1 MITYSATKREFINQ
15 CRTGANGDYIANAVS
30 NAMRM
35 AGITYFED
43 AQVRAWANSLP
54 QIAEILD
61 KSALSDNA
69 IVAAEY
75 TIRQA
80 RERLDFVITG
90 KDADGRRNM
99 IVVELKQWS
108 TAQRSQ
114 KDNFVFV
121 NVAHG
126 HMEDHWHPSY
136 QALNYANI
144 ISNTYEI
151 FQKDSIRVSACS
163 YLHNMPAQYSELMKN
178 EHLFPKV
185 NENPCFLKEDVDDF
199 VKFIDAHVRDEDADL
214 LSAID
219 SSKVV
224 SSRQLSEM
232 LLSALH
238 GNPFFSY
245 DEGQATSVETIK
257 ETVKDCLNYDDKRT
271 IIIKGGPGTGKSV
284 VALNV
289 LGQLTRPERGR
300 QTGYNAIYCTANAA
314 PRTLYSQEL
323 IQGDFNKTQLKT
335 FFKYPTIF
343 KDTPENGFD
352 CAFFDEAH
360 RLFDFKAGVGLPT
373 GSHIL
378 EKAIKGSRV
387 SVFFID
393 EDQIVTKDDF
403 ATIERIRNT
412 SERLHKRV
420 IEGPSLEL
428 SSQFR
433 VNGGERYMTFIKSFL
448 GYNVPRTCY
457 THDNNYEFKVFD
469 TAQEMHDLIRQ
480 KDSEERHAKALVL
493 GKNEAEVPGY
503 CRVVAG
509 YCYEWD
515 QRRGGSKGQFRDG
528 NRFDIILDDGQ
539 YKAKWNLRCTQLPAD
554 YSWLNDPQ
562 SVNEVGC
569 IHTCQGLD
577 LNYCGVIIGKDL
589 YYRDGKI
596 RYNKSQN
603 AMSDQ
608 ASGIHNADNALA
620 ERLIRN
626 TYHVLLTR
634 GMKGTFV
641 YCEDVQLREHLK
653 SLIN

>member
-15 CRTGANGDYIANAVS
+15 CRADANGDCIANAV
-30 NAMRM
+30 NTAMRM
-35 AGITYFED
+35 AGIGCSND
-43 AQVRAWANSLP
+43 AQIRAWANSLP
-54 QIAEILD
+54 PVAEVLD
-61 KSALSDNA
+61 QTALSDNA
-69 IVAAEY
+69 IVAAEF

-90 KDADGRRNM
+90 KDANGRRNM

-151 FQKDSIRVSACS
+151 FQNEPIGMFACS
-163 YLHNMPAQYSELMKN
+163 YLHNMPVQHSGLMKD
-178 EHLFPKV
+178 EQLFPMV
-185 NENPCFLKEDVDDF
+185 NENPCFLKDDVDDF
-199 VKFIDAHVRDEDADL
+199 VHFIDAHVQDEDVNL

-219 SSKVV
+219 SSNVV

-232 LLSALH
+232 LLNALH
-238 GNPFFSY
+238 GNPFYSY
-245 DEGQATSVETIK
+245 DAGQATSVETIK
-257 ETVKDCLNYDDKRT
+257 ETVRDCLNYDDKRT

-284 VALNV
+284 IALNV
-289 LGQLTRPERGR
+289 LGQLTRPVGGR
-300 QTGYNAIYCTANAA
+300 RTGYNAIYCTVNAA

-323 IQGDFNKTQLKT
+323 IQGDFNRAQLRT
-335 FFKYPTIF
+335 FFKYPNIF
-343 KDTPENGFD
+343 SGISENEFD

-360 RLFDFKAGVGLPT
+360 RLFDFKGGVGIPRGT
-373 GSHIL
+373 HIL
-378 EKAIKGSRV
+378 DEAIKGSRV

-403 ATIERIRNT
+403 ATIERIRTT

-428 SSQFR
+428 KSQFR
-433 VNGGERYMTFIKSFL
+433 VNGGERYMSFIKSFL
-448 GYNVPRTCY
+448 GYNIPRTCY
-457 THDNNYEFKVFD
+457 TRDNNYEFKIFD

-480 KDSEERHAKALVL
+480 KDAEERQAKASAL
-493 GKNEAEVPGY
+493 GRNVSEVPGY

-528 NRFDIILDDGQ
+528 NNFDIILDGGQ
-539 YKAKWNLRCTQLPAD
+539 YRAKWNLRCDQLPAD
-554 YSWLNDPQ
+554 YSWLNDPL

-589 YYRDGKI
+589 CYRDGAI
-596 RYNKSQN
+596 RFDKTKN
-603 AMSDQ
+603 AASDG
-608 ASGIHNADNALA
+608 ASGIRRADDALA

-634 GMKGTFV
+634 GMKGTYV
-641 YCEDVQLREHLK
+641 YCEDEQLRDYLK
-653 SLIN
+653 SLII